1 MKEAP
6 VQNIGE
12 QFSQKQNRQKYRA
25 QGSGLRWSIDNLKD
39 EWDKILLEINKLQ
52 LTNDP
57 DVILWKFSNSGQF
70 NVKSVYK
77 ALTSS
82 DAGPYHKVIWKGK
95 IPAKIKIFL
104 WLIMNNAI
112 LTKDNTP

>member
-12 QFSQKQNRQKYRA
+12 QFSQKQNRQKYRT
-25 QGSGLRWSIDNLKD
+25 QGSGLRWLIENLKD

-57 DVILWKFSNSGQF
+57 QSFDIQ
-70 NVKSVYK
+70 
-77 ALTSS
+77 
-82 DAGPYHKVIWKGK
+82 
-95 IPAKIKIFL
+95 
-104 WLIMNNAI
+104 
-112 LTKDNTP
+112 